1 MAAKISE
8 KDRIHIKELV
18 VAGSSAQIQEALDAN
33 KLRRKRHK
41 ALEVDHDAKE
51 IVFVVTTD
59 TVDRDSERVLPKAF
73 EKNMSYFE
81 ENPVV
86 LFSHDHGMPAVGCV
100 TETSISDEQ
109 VMQRVKFAT
118 DTGYPLAD
126 LLWNLYAADERFMRM
141 CSIGFIPLEWS
152 DEASDKLEGQT
163 GLTYKEIEP
172 IELSLVNIGANRYAL
187 SALPA
192 KIRNDSVLKSV
203 YEEIVET
210 SEPEGGS
217 STTRSTTL
225 GATTTEGVLD
235 TAKEEETIQMKE
247 KKTDESEATEDKDQ
261 AAGSEKST
269 EVQSGSE
276 KQNAGGQPGSGTSDA
291 ETSSAESAKI
301 AKLEAKLE
309 RQRAKSDRLREK
321 NDALRAKLQERPKQV
336 RTKGTNLGDYLD
348 EQLGDDDDRTDTIA
362 EISDA
367 ADRSIGTITDIISGD
382 GECPDEMTLEAFSEV
397 LDIDYDTLKELAELD
412 GCEFGDAMDD
422 DDDDDDGEEDGADDD
437 DDMSMKEDEASE
449 SETEEEDEDFDEEE
463 LENLDAKG
471 IAEFA
476 KGIAELAVKANE
488 GDVGA
493 IRKMYS
499 MSSMFEGSLDD
510 DEDFDEEELENLDAK
525 GIAELA
531 VKANKGDVGAIRKMY
546 YMSGMF
552 EGSFEERQKLI
563 HNNISDYLEYELKLS
578 DSYWVDYTV
587 LATNPNG
594 MNKVLVY
601 SYDKNQVYEVEYEVD
616 GKEINFTSIQSVTLT
631 YQTSSEDMDDED
643 KASGNGADLVVSDL
657 DPTALAE
664 LIQ

>member
-217 STTRSTTL
+217 SITV
-225 GATTTEGVLD
+225 GATTTEGVLY
-235 TAKEEETIQMKE
+235 TAKEEETIQMKNKRKE
-247 KKTDESEATEDKDQ
+247 KDESESTEDREKSE
-261 AAGSEKST
+261 GSEETT
-269 EVQSGSE
+269 ETTSGSE
-276 KQNAGGQPGSGTSDA
+276 NQNTGGQQGSETSDA
-291 ETSSAESAKI
+291 EASAAEAKI
-301 AKLEAKLE
+301 AKLEAKIA

-412 GCEFGDAMDD
+412 GCEFEDAMDD

-449 SETEEEDEDFDEEE
+449 SETETEEEDEDFDEEE

-476 KGIAELAVKANE
+476 KGIAELAVKANK
-488 GDVGA
+488 GDVSA
-493 IRKMYS
+493 IRKMYY

-531 VKANKGDVGAIRKMY
+531 VKANKGDVSAIRKMY

-594 MNKVLVY
+594 VDKVLVY